1 MTKRS
6 NFQVDVDA
14 RLEHASNNS
23 MQNLEDLFEEEY
35 LAMWENDRYYD
46 DELHPRMPR
55 GGDGDDFSR
64 SPSNGGRH
72 GRQRRSRKDRRSI
85 RKDALNE

>member
-14 RLEHASNNS
+14 QLEHASNNG

-35 LAMWENDRYYD
+35 LAMWGNGRYYD
-46 DELHPRMPR
+46 DELHPRTPR
-55 GGDGDDFSR
+55 GGEDDDLSR
-64 SPSNGGRH
+64 SPSNGGRR
-72 GRQRRSRKDRRSI
+72 GKQRWSRKDRRSI
-85 RKDALNE
+85 RKDALKE

>member
-1 MTKRS
+1 MTKRANS
-6 NFQVDVDA
+6 QDGVEA
-14 RLEHASNNS
+14 SWEHASDNG

-35 LAMWENDRYYD
+35 LAMWDNGRYYD

-55 GGDGDDFSR
+55 GGEGDDFPQ

-72 GRQRRSRKDRRSI
+72 GKQRRSRKDRRSI